1 MFPLRPAK
9 AGTRPG
15 ILILLSGDIETNP
28 GPTYICSL
36 CNNRINNRQISIL
49 CNSNSP
55 HWVHK
60 SCTNITLNHYR
71 QTNGTWT
78 CTLHPANTSAAPHPN
93 PNTNSPIAPQIPA
106 PPTASAT
113 APSLGAPHSPSP
125 SATAQPTPSR
135 NSNRTQTTGAVQPNS
150 NTNHLKILQININDM
165 RTKLTELQ
173 HLANNHEIDIISIQE
188 SKLNRH
194 QAPDTKNKPSST
206 IATTTHITLTQH
218 HNPPLATQ

>member
-106 PPTASAT
+106 PPH
-113 APSLGAPHSPSP
+113 GI
-125 SATAQPTPSR
+125 
-135 NSNRTQTTGAVQPNS
+135 SNRTVSRGASLAVTVGHSTT
-150 NTNHLKILQININDM
+150 NTKQ
-165 RTKLTELQ
+165 K
-173 HLANNHEIDIISIQE
+173 
-188 SKLNRH
+188 
-194 QAPDTKNKPSST
+194 
-206 IATTTHITLTQH
+206 
-218 HNPPLATQ
+218 